1 MHHAIEQSVEDDEF
15 FWSVYGK
22 VGRQSSMLYI
32 IVLLKYLGS
41 YSNAAALQK
50 LGNMMGISKGLVND
64 YACKGLYQELA
75 LHRFSQ
81 GIVSILVDS

>member
-1 MHHAIEQSVEDDEF
+1 VHHAIEQSVEDDEF

-64 YACKGLYQELA
+64 YVMWACDAILK
-75 LHRFSQ
+75 LHEQ
-81 GIVSILVDS
+81 VIKWPSIEE